1 MQSRII
7 YKIAKIYNQL
17 GYDEPTSYLYLNIA
31 NGLKTVKGDLNN
43 PVGEQI
49 YHTGDL
55 AKYDE
60 EWGIIYPSPYWIPA
74 PYVYDIVIWLEKT
87 YGLKIILENDEHG
100 WCYKFNFS
108 NIFTDLKL
116 DSDLL
121 NNKSFNSLQDIYE
134 NNLNKKHYFN
144 ISEFAY
150 ENAVNEIAIC
160 ADKYNWITK
169 LYKFI

>member
-134 NNLNKKHYFN
+134 NNSNKKHYFN
-144 ISEFAY
+144 TSEFAY